1 MAENTNISWCDATF
15 NPWVGCVKVSD
26 GCRECYAEAFMT
38 RKGRWANTWGPAQA
52 TERIKTSDSNWRKPL
67 AWNKQAAKEGKRMK
81 VFCASLA
88 DVFER
93 NDKLIDWR
101 WDLWELTKATPNLD
115 WLLLTK
121 RPENVLDMTPHFWHK
136 PEWHGYTGWPENVW
150 IGTTTENQEQAEKRI
165 PELLRIPAR
174 VRFLSCEPLLG
185 TVDLSKP
192 GMLTNPSPKW
202 IAAHRNELKT
212 DLNGIEYVGCMPVER
227 LIHWV
232 IAGGESGPSARPMH
246 PDWARGLRDQ
256 CQAAGVAFHFKQ
268 FGEWVH
274 ESQIQE
280 WHIERALGSKRMMAG
295 DGYQYIQVGKHS
307 AGRLLDGRTWDEFP
321 EVNQ

>member
-1 MAENTNISWCDATF
+1 MAENTNISWTDATF
-15 NPWVGCVKVSD
+15 NPWVGCVKVSE
-26 GCRECYAEAFMT
+26 GCKHCYAEEFMT
-38 RKGRWANTWGPAQA
+38 RKSRWANTWGPAQI
-52 TERIKTSDSNWRKPL
+52 TERIKTSNANWRKPL
-67 AWNKQAAKEGKRMK
+67 TWNKRAAKEGKRVK

-88 DVFER
+88 DVFED

-101 WDLWELTKATPNLD
+101 LDLFDLIGQTPNLD
-115 WLLLTK
+115 WLVLTK
-121 RPENVLDMTPHFWHK
+121 RPEIARQFFRLRAGLLYPNIWL
-136 PEWHGYTGWPENVW
+136 
-150 IGTTTENQEQAEKRI
+150 GTTIENQEQAEKRI

-185 TVDLSKP
+185 PVVLPSWDSYILP
-192 GMLTNPSPKW
+192 DGFENNGPMITNLGYSFEPD
-202 IAAHRNELKT
+202 N
-212 DLNGIEYVGCMPVER
+212 
-227 LIHWV
+227 LIDWV
-232 IAGGESGPSARPMH
+232 IVGGESGSSARPMH

-321 EVNQ
+321 EVKQ